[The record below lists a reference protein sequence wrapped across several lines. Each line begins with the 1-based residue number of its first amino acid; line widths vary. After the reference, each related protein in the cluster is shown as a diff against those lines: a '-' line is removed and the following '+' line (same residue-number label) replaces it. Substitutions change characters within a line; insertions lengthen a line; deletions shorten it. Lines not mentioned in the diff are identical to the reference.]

1 MDSEQSNEEDTSK
14 TYISKRQEDKLPVLR
29 KEKISFAK
37 NSKNANEEI
46 NAQNGVAYETQKRD
60 KFPQKL

>member
-14 TYISKRQEDKLPVLR
+14 TYISKKQEDKLPVLR

-37 NSKNANEEI
+37 NSKNTTEEM
-46 NAQNGVAYETQKRD
+46 NA
-60 KFPQKL
+60 